1 MLKKIFTLIS
11 VAFISVVA
19 VAENIEI
26 QSLDKKQQSIIK
38 IASFTANG
46 KIDKLTASLEE
57 GLNNGLTI
65 NEINE
70 VLVHTY
76 AYAGFP
82 KSIGG
87 LMTFL
92 DLVEKRK
99 SEGIKDI
106 VGKDATVI
114 PEDMDKNEYGAKVR
128 AKLIGLPE
136 DPEPKGYRAFSPV
149 IDTFLKEHLFAD
161 IFARDILDFKTRELV
176 TISVLVS
183 SDNIM
188 DRFIK
193 GHMKISMNMG
203 LTKEQMFDFVKVIE
217 QNVGKEE
224 AKKADRILKSLLE
237 KE

>member
-1 MLKKIFTLIS
+1 MKKIFISIIAILIS
-11 VAFISVVA
+11 FNAFAS
-19 VAENIEI
+19 EI
-26 QSLDKKQQSIIK
+26 KHLDKKQHSIIK

-46 KIDKLTASLEE
+46 NLEKLKVALEE
-57 GLNNGLTI
+57 GFENGLTI

-70 VLVHTY
+70 ILVHTY
-76 AYAGFP
+76 AYVGFP
-82 KSIGG
+82 KSIAGII
-87 LMTFL
+87 TFL
-92 DLVEKRK
+92 NLVEKRK
-99 SEGIKDI
+99 ADGIKDI
-106 VGKDATVI
+106 QGKDATTI
-114 PEDMDKNEYGAKVR
+114 PEDMDKNIYGANVR
-128 AKLIGLPE
+128 AKLLGLE
-136 DPEPKGYRAFSPV
+136 KDSEPQGYRAFSPV
-149 IDTFLKEHLFAD
+149 IDIFLKEHLFAD

-217 QNVGKEE
+217 QNIGKEE
-224 AKKADRILKSLLE
+224 AKKADMILKSLIE